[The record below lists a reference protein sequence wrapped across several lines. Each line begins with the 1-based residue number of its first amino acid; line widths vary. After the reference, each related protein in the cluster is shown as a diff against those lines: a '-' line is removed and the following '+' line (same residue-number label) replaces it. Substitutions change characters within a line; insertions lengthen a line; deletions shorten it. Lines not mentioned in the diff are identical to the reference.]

1 MEKVKND
8 TEKDILLKTILE
20 NISYKEEMNK
30 LNVQHAY
37 YQSSCS
43 HVALNI
49 ENSDFDRVDFKK
61 CLLCGK
67 ILNFKDTTIREFN
80 LKLYDKSVCEE
91 YDNQV
96 LEFKEI
102 LKTESDLESA
112 LTTYEWKLRD
122 YNNSKVLKRTHK

>member
-1 MEKVKND
+1 
-8 TEKDILLKTILE
+8 
-20 NISYKEEMNK
+20 MNK

-67 ILNFKDTTIREFN
+67 IINFKDTTIREFN

>member
-1 MEKVKND
+1 MEEVKID

-20 NISYKEEMNK
+20 NISYREEMNM
-30 LNVQHAY
+30 LNAQHAHS
-37 YQSSCS
+37 QSNCS
-43 HVALNI
+43 HIALNI

-102 LKTESDLESA
+102 LKAVSDLESA
-112 LTTYEWKLRD
+112 LTTYELKLRD
-122 YNNSKVLKRTHK
+122 YNNSKILKRTHK

>member
-1 MEKVKND
+1 MNN
-8 TEKDILLKTILE
+8 
-20 NISYKEEMNK
+20 NISRSAVFDAIDKINK
-30 LNVQHAY
+30 SLKGYEDV
-37 YQSSCS
+37 
-43 HVALNI
+43 
-49 ENSDFDRVDFKK
+49 
-61 CLLCGK
+61 
-67 ILNFKDTTIREFN
+67 

-122 YNNSKVLKRTHK
+122 YNNSKTLKRTI

>member
-1 MEKVKND
+1 MEEVKND

-30 LNVQHAY
+30 LNVQHAH

-67 ILNFKDTTIREFN
+67 VLNFKDTTIREFN
-80 LKLYDKSVCEE
+80 LTLKSA
-91 YDNQV
+91 
-96 LEFKEI
+96 I
-102 LKTESDLESA
+102 A
-112 LTTYEWKLRD
+112 
-122 YNNSKVLKRTHK
+122 

>member
-67 ILNFKDTTIREFN
+67 ILNFKDITIREFN

>member
-1 MEKVKND
+1 MEEVKID

-20 NISYKEEMNK
+20 NISYREEMNM
-30 LNVQHAY
+30 LNAQHAHS
-37 YQSSCS
+37 QSNCS
-43 HVALNI
+43 HIALNI

-67 ILNFKDTTIREFN
+67 ILNFKDTTIRELN

-102 LKTESDLESA
+102 LKAESDLESA
-112 LTTYEWKLRD
+112 LITYEWKLRD
-122 YNNSKVLKRTHK
+122 YNNSKILKRTI